1 MMFNWFSVSES
12 ERFGRELAA
21 FILSELK
28 GSLGQRDAKFAA
40 KAAKTL
46 QRASVKVTQ
55 FGARERM
62 NFYKRAKL
70 ANAFLWTL
78 KDSGCPEEYANE
90 LTDWLTKRL

>member
-1 MMFNWFSVSES
+1 MIFNWFSASES

-21 FILSELK
+21 FILSEVK
-28 GSLGQRDAKFAA
+28 SSLGKRDAKFAA

-46 QRASVKVTQ
+46 QRAETKVTQ
-55 FGARERM
+55 FQARERM

-70 ANAFLWTL
+70 ANSFLWSL
-78 KDSGCPEEYANE
+78 KDAGCPDEYANE

>member
-1 MMFNWFSVSES
+1 MIFNWFSVSRS
-12 ERFGRELAA
+12 EQFGRELAA
-21 FILSELK
+21 FILSEVK
-28 GSLGQRDAKFAA
+28 GSLGKRDAQFAA

-46 QRASVKVTQ
+46 QRAGQRVQQ
-55 FGARERM
+55 FEARERM

-70 ANAFLWTL
+70 ANAFLWSL